1 MLCVWEQGANM
12 GHLTNLR
19 QPIEIAL
26 AQGFEVFLA
35 ARELHNV
42 RHALTGLPVAILQA
56 PFKQGVRQADQ
67 SSFLSFTHLM
77 GLQCFSSAD
86 ELEMYLRAWRA
97 IFSLVRPDLCLFESS
112 PTALVAAHGLNFKKV
127 LVGTGFFVPPAHALS
142 QSPFLPFPTTPKT
155 PEMFTRLREDDAKLL
170 ALIRAALQRV
180 GAPELPGLGHIYA
193 QSDAEF
199 LNTWPVLDPFG
210 ERQGVRYIGTVPLG
224 AQAAP
229 SWPDAVGP
237 KVFGYLQNFPALEAL
252 LHGLTA
258 AKVCAL
264 LLVRDVPAH
273 IRQTFSSPSLRFVD
287 HLVDLPQ
294 VADQAAWVVNH
305 GNHSTMA
312 TFALAGIPQLLIPR
326 HQEQL
331 FTTLRMVSAGAAV
344 MAYQD
349 QPAFTQAIA
358 AVASPQMKQR
368 AKQVADQCAPFDLA
382 AVNSYMAHIL
392 AAPKT

>member
-1 MLCVWEQGANM
+1 M

-42 RHALTGLPVAILQA
+42 RHALSGLPVAILQA

-77 GLQCFSSAD
+77 GIQCFSSTD

-97 IFSLVRPDLCLFESS
+97 IFGLVRPDLCLFEYS
-112 PTALVAAHGLNFKKV
+112 PTALLAAFGMPFKKV

-155 PEMFTRLREDDAKLL
+155 PEMFARLREDDAKLL
-170 ALIRAALQRV
+170 ALIRNALQRV
-180 GAPELPGLGHIYA
+180 GAPELPSLGHIYA
-193 QSDAEF
+193 QAHAE
-199 LNTWPVLDPFG
+199 LLCTWPLLDHFG
-210 ERQGVRYIGTVPLG
+210 ERAGARYLGIAPLTG
-224 AQAAP
+224 QAAP
-229 SWPDAVGP
+229 VWPEAVGP
-237 KVFGYLQNFPALEAL
+237 KVFGYLQNFPGLEAFL
-252 LHGLTA
+252 RDLTA

-273 IRQTFSSPSLRFVD
+273 IRQAFSSPSLRFLD

-312 TFALAGIPQLLIPR
+312 TFALAGVPQLVIPR

-331 FTTLRMVSAGAAV
+331 FTTLRVVSAGGAV

-358 AVASPQMKQR
+358 AVATPHIKQR
-368 AKQVADQCAPFDLA
+368 AMQVAGQCAPFDQA
-382 AVNSYMAHIL
+382 AVVSYMQQIL
-392 AAPKT
+392 AGPQM